1 MRYQLYIPSL
11 LFLAVFFM
19 PLFLY
24 LLSAI
29 LHLGLKVCGGKG
41 TFYQVR
47 LGFFWSIT
55 VSAPMLITFGIIQGY
70 AAGNLIYYISDI
82 LSDLILAW
90 IVSNIVAV
98 AEKFNSP
105 YPKFSILAALIFSG
119 KFFYPI

>member
-1 MRYQLYIPSL
+1 
-11 LFLAVFFM
+11 M

-24 LLSAI
+24 LVSAI
-29 LHLGLKVCGGKG
+29 LHLGFKVCGGKG
-41 TFYQVR
+41 TFYQGR

-105 YPKFSILAALIFSG
+105 YPMFSILAALIFSG